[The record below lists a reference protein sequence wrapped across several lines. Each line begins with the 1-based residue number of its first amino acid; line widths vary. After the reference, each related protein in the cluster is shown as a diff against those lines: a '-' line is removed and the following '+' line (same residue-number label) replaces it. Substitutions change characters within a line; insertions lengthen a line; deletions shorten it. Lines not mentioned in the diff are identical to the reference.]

1 MLAQKTYFYNP
12 IDDVECLFANRQ
24 YSVERRSSTEAVVEI
39 SGKWD
44 NMLLFFAWETNMKC
58 LHISCLINIEPENV
72 NLPSIFELL
81 ALLNE
86 DLWVGYFSY
95 WEETKMPIFKH
106 SLIIDEEEFNFSG
119 KISQIINIAL
129 TECERAYPIFN
140 AVFKQN
146 ISPRKA
152 LLPLTL
158 M

>member
-1 MLAQKTYFYNP
+1 MLAQKIYKYNP
-12 IDDVECLFANRQ
+12 LDDIECLFANQ
-24 YSVERRSSTEAVVEI
+24 PHTTERRNAHEIVIEI

-44 NMLLFFAWETNMKC
+44 NMLLFFAWEEQMNC
-58 LHISCLINIEPENV
+58 LHISCLLNLEPENISS
-72 NLPSIFELL
+72 PSIFELL

-95 WEETKMPIFKH
+95 WEEAKMPVFKH
-106 SLIIDEEEFNFSG
+106 SLLIDADEFNFSG
-119 KISQIINIAL
+119 KINQLINIAI
-129 TECERAYPIFN
+129 TECERAYPIFH

-146 ISPRKA
+146 IAPRKA

>member
-1 MLAQKTYFYNP
+1 MLAEKIYKFNP
-12 IDDVECLFANRQ
+12 IDDIEHLFVQRRHTT
-24 YSVERRSSTEAVVEI
+24 ERRNSHEVVVEI

-44 NMLLFFAWETNMKC
+44 DMLLFFAWEEQMNCMH
-58 LHISCLINIEPENV
+58 LSCLINITPERV
-72 NLPSIFELL
+72 YMPEIFELL

-95 WEETKMPIFKH
+95 WEEMKMPIFRH
-106 SLIIDEEEFNFSG
+106 SMFIDENENNLIG
-119 KISQIINIAL
+119 KLSQLLNIAI
-129 TECERAYPIFN
+129 TECERAYPIFH
-140 AVFKQN
+140 AVLKQN